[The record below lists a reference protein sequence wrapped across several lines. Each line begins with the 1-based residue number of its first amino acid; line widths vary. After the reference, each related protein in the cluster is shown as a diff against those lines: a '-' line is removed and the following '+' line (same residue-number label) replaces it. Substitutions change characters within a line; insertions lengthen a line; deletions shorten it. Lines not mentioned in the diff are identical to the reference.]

1 MTRNKL
7 NYKLIN
13 ITTLML
19 LLYIGLSNINL
30 WIAIITKVLSVLAPF
45 IIGFIFAYALYPIVK
60 LLEKKGVR
68 KSISVTTV
76 VMSLILIVGLL
87 TVLTLPNLYDQASNF
102 AKSLLEIVS
111 NFGDRFHVNLGN
123 FEIKLTDFLNDAVK
137 DIGTIASST
146 TIDIISK

>member
-60 LLEKKGVR
+60 LLEKKV
-68 KSISVTTV
+68 
-76 VMSLILIVGLL
+76 
-87 TVLTLPNLYDQASNF
+87 
-102 AKSLLEIVS
+102 
-111 NFGDRFHVNLGN
+111 
-123 FEIKLTDFLNDAVK
+123 
-137 DIGTIASST
+137 
-146 TIDIISK
+146 